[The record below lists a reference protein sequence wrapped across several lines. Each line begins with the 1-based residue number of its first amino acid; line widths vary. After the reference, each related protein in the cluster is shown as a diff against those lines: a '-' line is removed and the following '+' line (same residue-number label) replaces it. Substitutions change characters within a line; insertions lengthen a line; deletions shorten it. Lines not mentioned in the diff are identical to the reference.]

1 MNKTH
6 VKMQFQAVLCV
17 ETGIMEE
24 LVVSLFGV
32 EVGRFMC
39 HINPLQ
45 YSCLDNSVD
54 RGTWQ
59 AMVHR
64 VANSWI

>member
-32 EVGRFMC
+32 EVGRFMS
-39 HINPLQ
+39 HVNPLQ

-59 AMVHR
+59 AIGSQTAGHD
-64 VANSWI
+64 